1 MASDSLWPDEDEHS
15 PPTAEELNDPDF
27 QAGLRALVEAYQ
39 GMLEQDLK
47 RAHDTKAL
55 TAEAV
60 GSVEACEDE
69 VTAAGRIF
77 HAFATEEIAVRVLP
91 AEARE
96 LLGPPER
103 WRWCLLH
110 IRCCLIFGWLIC
122 RRPRTFRAFIYYLY
136 RYWLCVRQVIGRPVS
151 NPLTAEE
158 RNDLQTLVAL
168 AAQAYKPYL
177 TDQLSTVEYPSRIPE
192 GVLDGSIDCFDG
204 EGASVAVIER
214 LLTPEAAQAL
224 VGREVFER
232 ESKAPF
238 FGFCRCWCLCAIRLG
253 CCLAGAKNL
262 VDVVR
267 CLVFFRRCLV
277 QCLRPLVC
285 AITTPAEGECVEAG
299 FVAACAPLA
308 GITITGSA
316 TGAAFNHYTLQYSWG
331 GPLEQSAVVYP
342 GCGRPPAQT
351 QSSTAVSGGTLGW
364 LDVTLLPPGV
374 TSFTVQLDVFS
385 ASGSHVTCTRD
396 FQIKTTAVEITSAAT
411 VNALVAEDPF
421 NLGSFT
427 KLIKATNNPST
438 AEPELSIGGAF
449 SVYGSAYVVGCDR
462 ILTQYT
468 LVNYAVSP
476 LSPVPSFPDA
486 SQPGNNPMLPAP
498 VVYDDVPGH
507 PWQSG
512 CFPVI
517 TPNIILNGD
526 LVAQWAANNCANPFP
541 PPLFYT
547 VPKVKPLPFW
557 DSEPRNGRYVILLE
571 TRDSLVTPRTFPGSV
586 AAVDQVVVWIDNQA
600 PIGQIKSIGGVT
612 GCGDLHL
619 KDYVGTTAEILGV
632 AWDPPI
638 DPAAPQQRP
647 NDNFGSYS
655 LSFERNGDPL
665 ATGVIPG
672 ATPTTRVPNV
682 WPTLPAG
689 TFGTLANWDIVAAL
703 DGGTGPLP
711 LHSPKI
717 LRGERCAYV
726 VVLYVSDTTHV
737 GDSGSNHSTGP
748 ILYAVNVIND
758 IP

>member
-1 MASDSLWPDEDEHS
+1 MASDTPQPLDDDQS
-15 PPTAEELNDPDF
+15 PPTADELNDADF
-27 QAGLRALVEAYQ
+27 QAGLKALVEAYQ

-47 RAHDTKAL
+47 RALDTQAL
-55 TAEAV
+55 TEEV
-60 GSVEACEDE
+60 LSSVAACEDE
-69 VTAAGRIF
+69 VATASRIF
-77 HAFATEEIAVRVLP
+77 QTFATEEVVLRVLP
-91 AEARE
+91 PEARK
-96 LLGPPER
+96 LLGPPDQ

-122 RRPRTFRAFIYYLY
+122 RRPRNFRAFVYYLY
-136 RYWLCVRQVIGRPVS
+136 RYWLCVRQVVGKPVS

-158 RNDLQTLVAL
+158 HQDFQTLVAL

-177 TDQLSTVEYPSRIPE
+177 TDQLSTVEFPTSIPD

-204 EGASVAVIER
+204 EGASAAVIER
-214 LLTPEAAQAL
+214 LLTVEAAQAL
-224 VGREVFER
+224 LGRETFEK
-232 ESKAPF
+232 ESKSLF

-253 CCLAGAKNL
+253 CCVAGAKNL
-262 VDVVR
+262 VDVTR
-267 CLVFFRRCLV
+267 CLVGYRRCLV

-285 AITTPAEGECVEAG
+285 AITSPAEGECVEAG
-299 FVAACAPLA
+299 FIAACSPLV
-308 GITITGSA
+308 GITITGTA
-316 TGAAFNHYTLQYSWG
+316 TGAAFDHYTLQYSWG
-331 GPLEQSAVVYP
+331 GPLMQSAVVYP

-351 QSSTAVSGGTLGW
+351 QSNSAVGGGTLGW
-364 LDVTLLPPGV
+364 LDVTLLPAGI
-374 TSFTVQLDVFS
+374 TAFTVQLDVFN
-385 ASGSHVTCTRD
+385 AGGSRVTCIRD
-396 FQIKTTAVEITSAAT
+396 FQIKTTAVEITDAAT

-427 KLIKATNNPST
+427 KLIKAVNNPST
-438 AEPELSIGGAF
+438 SEPELSIGGAF

-462 ILTQYT
+462 ILSQYT

-476 LSPVPSFPDA
+476 LAPVPAFPDA
-486 SQPGNNPMLPAP
+486 SQPGNSPMLPAP

-526 LVAQWAANNCANPFP
+526 LVAQWAANNCPNPFP

-547 VPKVKPLPFW
+547 VPKVKALPFW
-557 DSEPRNGRYVILLE
+557 DSNPRNGRYVIFLE
-571 TRDSLVTPRTFPGSV
+571 TRDTLVSPKTFPGSV
-586 AAVDQVVVWIDNQA
+586 AAVDQVVVWIDNQQ

-619 KDYVGTTAEILGV
+619 KDYVGGSAEILGV

-638 DPAAPQQRP
+638 DPTAPQQRP

-682 WPTLPAG
+682 WPALPSG

-703 DGGTGPLP
+703 DGGVGPLP

-726 VVLYVSDTTHV
+726 VVLSVSDTTHV
-737 GDSGSNHSTGP
+737 GDSGTHHGAGP
-748 ILYAVNVIND
+748 ILYAINIIND